1 MRHVVSDLLIWTGA
15 AAVTYGC
22 YEIYEP
28 AGYICGGLF
37 AITIGALMAVNI
49 ARKSGK

>member
-1 MRHVVSDLLIWTGA
+1 MMPVVSDLLIWIGA

-22 YEIYEP
+22 YEIYKP

-37 AITIGALMAVNI
+37 AITIGALMAVNL
-49 ARKSGK
+49 ARKSGR